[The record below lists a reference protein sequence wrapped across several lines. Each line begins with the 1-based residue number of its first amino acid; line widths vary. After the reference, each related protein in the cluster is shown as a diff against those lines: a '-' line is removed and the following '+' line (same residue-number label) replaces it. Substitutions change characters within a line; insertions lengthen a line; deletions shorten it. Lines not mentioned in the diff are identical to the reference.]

1 MTKLTPLKLGKT
13 AFTTAKRLHKT
24 ASIAGLSALR
34 VAKGEKPDAYLLK
47 ETFEKLGVTYI
58 KLGQFI
64 ASTPS
69 LFPKEYVVAFADC
82 LDNTTPIAFGQVLAV
97 LESEFA
103 HLGGVDAVFAHID
116 PAAIASASIAQV
128 HKATLKTGETVAIKV
143 QKPNVGTIIATD
155 LGVLHGLFWMLEKV
169 VPSFKMASLAP
180 MVDEIKT
187 RMADETDFVAESR
200 HLRHFAKFL
209 ADSRN
214 QNIIVPSVY
223 DHLTTK
229 RVLTMSFIEGR
240 SLIDKEAF
248 GTVNPAVVMGQ
259 VLDTWLL
266 SLMMTGEFHADLHAG
281 NLLLTAD
288 GKVAFLDFGL
298 VGHIAPKSLKACM
311 SLVQAMGQNDYIG
324 VAQAMI
330 DMGMTD
336 EHKVSADG
344 LANDLQMLLGNN
356 RSLSQSP
363 QALNMLMAELN
374 DIAKKHGIHFPKD
387 FALLT
392 KQLLYFDRFMV
403 MLAPEMDIFEGE
415 RLGWLEG
422 L

>member
-13 AFTTAKRLHKT
+13 AFTTAKRLQKT
-24 ASIAGLSALR
+24 ASVAGLSALR

-97 LESEFA
+97 LESELA

-143 QKPNVGTIIATD
+143 QKPHVETIIATD
-155 LGVLHGLFWMLEKV
+155 LGVLHGLFWTLEKV

-180 MVDEIKT
+180 MIDEIKT

-229 RVLTMSFIEGR
+229 RLLTMSFVEGR
-240 SLIDKEAF
+240 SLVDKEAF
-248 GTVNPAVVMGQ
+248 GAVNPAVVMGQ

-266 SLMMTGEFHADLHAG
+266 SLVMTGEFHADLHAG

-298 VGHIAPKSLKACM
+298 VGRIAPKSL
-311 SLVQAMGQNDYIG
+311 SV
-324 VAQAMI
+324 
-330 DMGMTD
+330 
-336 EHKVSADG
+336 
-344 LANDLQMLLGNN
+344 LAGNFIVEF
-356 RSLSQSP
+356 QP
-363 QALNMLMAELN
+363 PEL
-374 DIAKKHGIHFPKD
+374 
-387 FALLT
+387 
-392 KQLLYFDRFMV
+392 
-403 MLAPEMDIFEGE
+403 
-415 RLGWLEG
+415 
-422 L
+422 